1 MRQQQANYSGSLVLQ
16 VLLTYDCQV
25 TVGVYFWGVGLVLS
39 LLTRHSSSND
49 NKECR
54 AWMR

>member
-25 TVGVYFWGVGLVLS
+25 TVGVYCWGVGLVLS